1 MNFFMQSLHAN
12 KVYAKLHNKRQ
23 KIYRST
29 IDVSHISKR
38 PLVMP
43 YLGVNRGEPKASHRL
58 LIICL
63 SGFVVC
69 ICYLDLTQLISKKED
84 AG

>member
-43 YLGVNRGEPKASHRL
+43 YLGVNSGGAVAGVNPRL
-58 LIICL
+58 LI
-63 SGFVVC
+63 GF
-69 ICYLDLTQLISKKED
+69 S
-84 AG
+84 